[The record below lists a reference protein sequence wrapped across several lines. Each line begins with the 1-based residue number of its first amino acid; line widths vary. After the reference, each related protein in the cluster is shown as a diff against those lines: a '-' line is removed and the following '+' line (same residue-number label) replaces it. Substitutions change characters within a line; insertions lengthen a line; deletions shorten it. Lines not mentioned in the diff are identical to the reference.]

1 MCCHVGASVMR
12 KHFVVRCDMNFHSP
26 SERPLRQRLL
36 IVFGTRPEALKCFPV
51 ARAAL
56 QSPHFDTQICVT
68 AQHREMVDQVIALTG
83 LPVDYDLNVMSSGQ
97 TLFDVTSKVLLGMAE
112 VLDRAK
118 PDIVM
123 VQGDTTTAMTAALAA
138 FYKRIPVAH
147 IEAGL
152 RSHNIDSPFP
162 EELNRLIAGNIAT
175 WHFAPTPEA
184 RDNLVAEGKDPAKI
198 FVTGNTVIDT
208 LLHFSSAMDADR
220 PLRDALAAR
229 FPFLDSKRKLILV
242 TGHRRENFDGGIERI
257 CTALKL
263 LATRGDVQIVY
274 PVHPNPNVRG
284 VVHAALGGVPNI
296 HLIDPQDYLPFL
308 YLQKQSYLV
317 LTDSGGVQEEAPSLG
332 KPVLVMREN
341 TERPEGVAAGTAR
354 LVGTDIEQIVL
365 NATRLLDDP
374 AAYRGMAETHNPYGD
389 GRASARI
396 VEELS
401 RHV

>member
-1 MCCHVGASVMR
+1 
-12 KHFVVRCDMNFHSP
+12 MNFYSP
-26 SERPLRQRLL
+26 PERPRRQRLL

-51 ARAAL
+51 AQAAL

-83 LPVDYDLNVMSSGQ
+83 MPVDYDLNVMSPGQ
-97 TLFDVTSKVLLGMAE
+97 TLFDVTSKVLLGMSE
-112 VLDRAK
+112 VLDQAK

-175 WHFAPTPEA
+175 WHFAPTAEA
-184 RDNLVAEGKDPAKI
+184 RDNLIAEGKDPAKI

-208 LLHFSSAMDADR
+208 LLHFSGAMDEDR
-220 PLRDALAAR
+220 LMRDELAAR
-229 FPFLDSKRKLILV
+229 FPFLDQSKKLILV

-257 CTALKL
+257 CTALKV

-274 PVHPNPNVRG
+274 PVHPNPNVRT
-284 VVHAALGGVPNI
+284 VVASELGGVPNI

-354 LVGTDIEQIVL
+354 LVGTDIEQIL
-365 NATRLLDDP
+365 FNANRLLDDP
-374 AAYRGMAETHNPYGD
+374 AAYRGMAEKHNPYGD

>member
-1 MCCHVGASVMR
+1 
-12 KHFVVRCDMNFHSP
+12 MNFHPQSP
-26 SERPLRQRLL
+26 RRRRQRLL

-51 ARAAL
+51 VRAAL
-56 QSPHFDTQICVT
+56 ADSRFVTQVCVT
-68 AQHREMVDQVIALTG
+68 AQHRDMVDQVIELTG
-83 LPVDYDLNVMSSGQ
+83 IPVDYDLDIMSPGQ
-97 TLFDVTSKVLLGMAE
+97 TLFDVTARVLTGME
-112 VLDRAK
+112 RVLTESK

-123 VQGDTTTAMTAALAA
+123 VQGDTTTAMAAALAA

-162 EELNRLIAGNIAT
+162 EELNRRIAGDIAR
-175 WHFAPTPEA
+175 WHFAPTSEA
-184 RDNLVAEGKDPAKI
+184 RDNLIAEGKEPSHI

-208 LLHFSSAMDADR
+208 LLHFSGAMDDDGLMRAE
-220 PLRDALAAR
+220 LAAR
-229 FPFLDSKRKLILV
+229 FPFLDPGKKLILV
-242 TGHRRENFDGGIERI
+242 TGHRRENFDGGIDRI
-257 CTALKL
+257 CTALKI

-284 VVHAALGGVPNI
+284 VVETQLSDVPNI
-296 HLIDPQDYLPFL
+296 HLISPQDYLPFL

-354 LVGTDIEQIVL
+354 LVGTDIDKIL
-365 NATRLLDDP
+365 ANANRLLDDP
-374 AAYRGMAETHNPYGD
+374 AAYRSMAERHNPYGD
-389 GRASARI
+389 GRTSARI
-396 VEELS
+396 IEELL
-401 RHV
+401 RNE

>member
-1 MCCHVGASVMR
+1 
-12 KHFVVRCDMNFHSP
+12 MNFHSLP
-26 SERPLRQRLL
+26 KRPRRLKLL

-51 ARAAL
+51 ARAAID
-56 QSPHFDTQICVT
+56 SPHIDTEICVT
-68 AQHREMVDQVIALTG
+68 AQHREMVDSVIALTG
-83 LPVDYDLNVMSSGQ
+83 MPVDYDLDVMSHGQ
-97 TLFDVTSKVLLGMAE
+97 TLFDVTAKVLKGMEA
-112 VLDRAK
+112 VLEKSR

-123 VQGDTTTAMTAALAA
+123 VQGDTTTAMTTALAA
-138 FYKRIPVAH
+138 FYKRVPVAH

-175 WHFAPTPEA
+175 WHFAPTAEA
-184 RDNLVAEGKDPAKI
+184 RDNLIREGKNPDAI

-208 LLHFSSAMDADR
+208 LLHFSGSIDADEAVSR
-220 PLRDALAAR
+220 ELASR
-229 FPFLDSKRKLILV
+229 FPFLDASKKLILV

-257 CTALKL
+257 CTALKR

-284 VVHAALGGVPNI
+284 VVAAEIGNVPNI
-296 HLIDPQDYLPFL
+296 HLIEPQDYLPFL
-308 YLQKQSYLV
+308 YLQKRSYLV

-354 LVGTDIEQIVL
+354 LVGTDVEIIVA

-396 VEELS
+396 VEELL

>member
-1 MCCHVGASVMR
+1 
-12 KHFVVRCDMNFHSP
+12 
-26 SERPLRQRLL
+26 
-36 IVFGTRPEALKCFPV
+36 
-51 ARAAL
+51 
-56 QSPHFDTQICVT
+56 
-68 AQHREMVDQVIALTG
+68 MVDGVIALTG
-83 LPVDYDLNVMSSGQ
+83 MPVDHDLNIMSHGQ
-97 TLFDVTSKVLLGMAE
+97 TLFDVTAKVLKGMEA
-112 VLDRAK
+112 VLDKSK

-175 WHFAPTPEA
+175 WHFAPTAEA
-184 RDNLVAEGKDPAKI
+184 RDNLIREGKNPNAI

-208 LLHFSSAMDADR
+208 LLHFSGTIDAD
-220 PLRDALAAR
+220 DNVSAELASR
-229 FPFLDSKRKLILV
+229 FPFLDASKKLILV
-242 TGHRRENFDGGIERI
+242 TGHRRENFDGGIQRI
-257 CTALKL
+257 CTALKR

-284 VVHAALGGVPNI
+284 VVEAELGATPNI

-308 YLQKQSYLV
+308 YLQKRSYLV

-354 LVGTDIEQIVL
+354 LVGTDIEKIL
-365 NATRLLDDP
+365 TNATRLLDDP

-396 VEELS
+396 VEELL
-401 RHV
+401 RHA

>member
-1 MCCHVGASVMR
+1 
-12 KHFVVRCDMNFHSP
+12 MNFFSP
-26 SERPLRQRLL
+26 NRRPSKRRLL

-56 QSPHFDTQICVT
+56 AHPGFITQICVT
-68 AQHREMVDQVIALTG
+68 GQHREMVQQVIDLTH
-83 LPVDYDLNVMSSGQ
+83 LPVDYNLDVMQPGQ
-97 TLFDVTSKVLLGMAE
+97 TLFDVTSKVLLGMNE
-112 VLDRAK
+112 VIDRAK

-138 FYKRIPVAH
+138 FYRRIPVAH
-147 IEAGL
+147 VEAGL

-162 EELNRLIAGNIAT
+162 EELNRKIAGDIAK
-175 WHFAPTPEA
+175 WHFAPTSEA
-184 RDNLVAEGKDPAKI
+184 RDNLIAEGKDPAAI

-208 LLHFSSAMDADR
+208 LLHFSSELDHDK
-220 PLRDALAAR
+220 LLSDEQAAR
-229 FPFLDSKRKLILV
+229 FPFIDRSKRLILV
-242 TGHRRENFDGGIERI
+242 TGHRRENFDGGIDRI
-257 CTALKL
+257 CSALKV
-263 LATRGDVQIVY
+263 LATRGDVQIVF
-274 PVHPNPNVRG
+274 PVHPNPKVSG
-284 VVHAALGGVPNI
+284 VVRAQLDGIANI

-332 KPVLVMREN
+332 KPVLVMRDN

-354 LVGTDIEQIVL
+354 LVGTDIDKIL
-365 NATRLLDDP
+365 FNANRLLDDP
-374 AAYRGMAETHNPYGD
+374 AAYRGMAEQHNPYGD

-396 VEELS
+396 VEELL